1 MRIYAPILPVLLL
14 SSWLCAAANV
24 KTIDQTWHDADRK
37 RDVPVR
43 IYLPDTA
50 TSEKPA
56 EIVLFSHG
64 LGGSRAGYS
73 YLGDAWSSHGYVVIM
88 LQHPGSDESVWR
100 DQAGG
105 VAKLKAAANG
115 ENYIAR
121 IKDVSFAIDY
131 LTKLADTPNDP
142 LAGKINLD
150 RIAMAGHSFG
160 AHTTL
165 AIAGQQAGV
174 GRQVISMV
182 DKRAK
187 CAIAMSPSAPEN
199 GDPAKAFGAMIM
211 PVFHMTGTNDN
222 SPIRPVDP
230 KTRTVPYEKTTA
242 ADQYLVVFKDGD
254 HRMFAGGG
262 PMGRLYKKSVCDSTI
277 AFLDAYL
284 RKDEKAKSWLRKDFA
299 ESLKDTA
306 RFEFK

>member
-1 MRIYAPILPVLLL
+1 MRIRFLTLVLLL
-14 SSWLCAAANV
+14 SSSLVAAGDV
-24 KTIDQTWHDADRK
+24 RTIDQTWHDSARD

-43 IYLPDTA
+43 IYLPDSA
-50 TSEKPA
+50 TTEKPA

-73 YLGDAWSSHGYVVIM
+73 YLGEAWSAHGYVAIM
-88 LQHPGSDESVWR
+88 LQHPGSDETVWKG
-100 DQAGG
+100 QAGG
-105 VAKLKAAANG
+105 VAKLKAAANAD
-115 ENYIAR
+115 NYVAR
-121 IKDVSFAIDY
+121 VKDVSFAIDY
-131 LTKLADTPNDP
+131 LTEISRKPEHE

-165 AIAGQQAGV
+165 AIAGQQA
-174 GRQVISMV
+174 VIGNRTLSLA
-182 DKRAK
+182 DKRVK
-187 CAIAMSPSAPEN
+187 CAIAMSPAAPDK
-199 GDPAKAFGAMIM
+199 GDPAKAFAAMIM
-211 PVFHMTGTNDN
+211 PVFHMTGTNDQ

-230 KTRTVPYEKTTA
+230 KTRTVPYEKTSAT
-242 ADQYLVVFKDGD
+242 DQYLVVYQDGD

-262 PMGRLYKKSVCDSTI
+262 SMARLYKKSVCDSTI

-299 ESLKDTA
+299 DSVKQTA